1 MFETV
6 AKENR
11 KEKENC
17 PKTVKGLSIGSDS
30 PSNIEDKILL
40 EAPISTICN
49 LLQQGQRATVLGGE
63 GRLWLSTETPKIWT
77 GLKDHKTKEES
88 EQWIWCS

>member
-49 LLQQGQRATVLGGE
+49 LLYQGQRATVLGGE
-63 GRLWLSTETPKIWT
+63 GRLCLSTETPKIWT

-88 EQWIWCS
+88 E